1 MLCSQYF
8 PFNSVFHYIN
18 VVRTVNRLSMTQLAS
33 ECPVS
38 FEKLLSP
45 FGYFLQGTF
54 ISNSTYVG
62 LVNGA
67 DITGLGLFIA
77 RVKWVSNVAQRGYRV
92 GHIQGLAVRWL

>member
-1 MLCSQYF
+1 MLPVLSFQFCVSLHKCS
-8 PFNSVFHYIN
+8 S
-18 VVRTVNRLSMTQLAS
+18 TVNRLSMTQLAS

-77 RVKWVSNVAQRGYRV
+77 E
-92 GHIQGLAVRWL
+92 